1 MFFYL
6 IHNST
11 FLKNNLDKN
20 KYVNTLIY
28 GSIIYIIVHILIHLN
43 KSLGD
48 ILLKYF
54 WVFFLVDI
62 TSLYLSCGLPSELK
76 KINLYN
82 DLKLILRKKN
92 TIKNKEP
99 SNKNQQNVIDDKKES
114 KNNETQDNKEILDN
128 KNKIKEDNKE
138 ILDNK
143 NKIKEDKEIL
153 DNKIK
158 KDILNDT
165 NEIQEDNKEILDNKN
180 KIKEDNGSECG
191 SDIDIDLESFEKEL
205 LKD

>member
-6 IHNST
+6 IYNST

-43 KSLGD
+43 KSMGD

-54 WVFFLVDI
+54 WIFFLVDI
-62 TSLYLSCGLPSELK
+62 TSLYLSCDLDSEFK

-82 DLKLILRKKN
+82 DIKLILRKKN
-92 TIKNKEP
+92 TIKNKEHP
-99 SNKNQQNVIDDKKES
+99 NKNQQNVINNKKES
-114 KNNETQDNKEILDN
+114 KNKETQDNKEILDN
-128 KNKIKEDNKE
+128 KHKIHEDTKNIFDDKNEIREDNKD

-143 NKIKEDKEIL
+143 
-153 DNKIK
+153 
-158 KDILNDT
+158 
-165 NEIQEDNKEILDNKN
+165 NEIQEDNKDILNNKIQYNN
-180 KIKEDNGSECG
+180 KIKEDKKDDGSDCG

>member
-99 SNKNQQNVIDDKKES
+99 SNKNQQNVIDDKKDS
-114 KNNETQDNKEILDN
+114 KNKETQDNKEYLDN

-143 NKIKEDKEIL
+143 NKI
-153 DNKIK
+153 N
-158 KDILNDT
+158 KDILNNT

-180 KIKEDNGSECG
+180 KISNKIKEDNGSDCG